1 MIHID
6 ALTMTYALGDERVE
20 VLKGIDLT
28 IADGES
34 VAVVGPSGSGKTT
47 LLLLL
52 AGLEQPTGGSIRLDE
67 VALSDGDPDRL
78 ADLRCERLG
87 IVFQSFHL
95 VPGLTALD
103 NVALPLEIAGR
114 PGAREKAREMLAAVG
129 LGHRERHYPGQLSG
143 GEQQRVAI
151 ARALVHSP
159 ALLIAD
165 EPTGNLD
172 KKTGE
177 KVGDILF
184 DLHAQV
190 GSTMVLATH
199 DERMA
204 RRCDRLLHL
213 DDGRLT
219 ESRRDALSA

>member
-52 AGLEQPTGGSIRLDE
+52 AGLEKPTGGSIRLDE
-67 VALSDGDPDRL
+67 VALSDGDSDRL

-95 VPGLTALD
+95 VPGLTAVD
-103 NVALPLEIAGR
+103 NVAL
-114 PGAREKAREMLAAVG
+114 
-129 LGHRERHYPGQLSG
+129 
-143 GEQQRVAI
+143 
-151 ARALVHSP
+151 
-159 ALLIAD
+159 
-165 EPTGNLD
+165 
-172 KKTGE
+172 
-177 KVGDILF
+177 
-184 DLHAQV
+184 
-190 GSTMVLATH
+190 
-199 DERMA
+199 
-204 RRCDRLLHL
+204 
-213 DDGRLT
+213 
-219 ESRRDALSA
+219 